1 METYVLQ
8 TKDFIQCE
16 FRDGSSVS
24 RTEPCSLLV
33 FKAWNCGP
41 LLKTIHDVLI
51 AGPAELSQT
60 SSIEVRMPEALLM
73 GHTISRSSSSLD
85 NSHSPENLE
94 SSHTYRTLGDTQGAS
109 ATMQS
114 KVWLQE
120 MPPNYGPTQR
130 GMNQRSSSHET
141 NVIQTCSWLLFFQLC
156 WWT

>member
-1 METYVLQ
+1 MFCKPKTLFNVNSEMVVQCPGQNHAVCLCLRHETEAHCS
-8 TKDFIQCE
+8 KE
-16 FRDGSSVS
+16 FM
-24 RTEPCSLLV
+24 
-33 FKAWNCGP
+33 
-41 LLKTIHDVLI
+41 II

-60 SSIEVRMPEALLM
+60 TSIEVRMPEALLM
-73 GHTISRSSSSLD
+73 GHTISRSSSTLD

-120 MPPNYGPTQR
+120 MPPNYGPGPR

-141 NVIQTCSWLLFFQLC
+141 NVIQTCS
-156 WWT
+156 

>member
-1 METYVLQ
+1 MKIIVSQ
-8 TKDFIQCE
+8 WKDLIQCG

-33 FKAWNCGP
+33 VKAWNWGP
-41 LLKTIHDVLI
+41 LLKTIHDVSI

-60 SSIEVRMPEALLM
+60 TSIEVRMPEALLM
-73 GHTISRSSSSLD
+73 GHTISRSSSTLD

-120 MPPNYGPTQR
+120 MPPNYGPAPR

-141 NVIQTCSWLLFFQLC
+141 NVIQTCSWRLCFQLC